1 MADQQRARVGDA
13 AVEVLPGFLVEE
25 DGGGFFEAVEGG
37 GGEGVGGFVGVD
49 EEGEGA
55 VLGFDLGVGDAGL
68 EVEDGVAGGGLAARW
83 VGYAQVENGLTRRV
97 GRP

>member
-1 MADQQRARVGDA
+1 M
-13 AVEVLPGFLVEE
+13 LPGFLIEE

-37 GGEGVGGFVGVD
+37 GGEGVRGFVGVD

-68 EVEDGVAGGGLAARW
+68 EVEDGVAGGGLAARRW
-83 VGYAQVENGLTRRV
+83 DMSRLGMGIRIELEGFEDTIDFGVLDC
-97 GRP
+97 